1 MQHEAQS
8 FFSDLDGDIN
18 SSLQQVQSLKSKR
31 EHLPPYEEVKI
42 KMPTHSALDSSRSQN
57 GLPRGTKLSRN
68 SQMHSNTS
76 FGSGM

>member
-1 MQHEAQS
+1 MKLRA

-18 SSLQQVQSLKSKR
+18 SSLQSLKSKR